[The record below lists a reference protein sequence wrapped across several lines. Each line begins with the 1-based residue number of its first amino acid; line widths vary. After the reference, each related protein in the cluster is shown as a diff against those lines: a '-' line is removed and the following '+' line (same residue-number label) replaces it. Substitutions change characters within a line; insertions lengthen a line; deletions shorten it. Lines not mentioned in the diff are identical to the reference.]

1 MIWLIGASG
10 KNSSSTHARGSRRK
24 PGSWQWRPSAMTD
37 AEAHEYVKR
46 TEAFF
51 DDFFD
56 LLANA
61 KPVNQNAMQL
71 VAIPK
76 TIDGVDYINH
86 ERQLESGLMRHSNK
100 MLPGTYSMTY
110 VE

>member
-1 MIWLIGASG
+1 
-10 KNSSSTHARGSRRK
+10 
-24 PGSWQWRPSAMTD
+24 MTD

-46 TEAFF
+46 TEAFL

-61 KPVNQNAMQL
+61 KPANQNAMQL

-76 TIDGVDYINH
+76 TIDSVDYQPRASAQIWTH
-86 ERQLESGLMRHSNK
+86 APQQ
-100 MLPGTYSMTY
+100 
-110 VE
+110 